1 MELVKEAPS
10 RERRLSSASGT
21 WAKRSVSRSL
31 SGDGSDGSG
40 GRGPEGGRM
49 RTRWNWYANVSGE
62 VGWAWELKW
71 LSLTIVGRH
80 QGQRE

>member
-1 MELVKEAPS
+1 MGVVGEDPRAEV
-10 RERRLSSASGT
+10 RERT
-21 WAKRSVSRSL
+21 
-31 SGDGSDGSG
+31 
-40 GRGPEGGRM
+40 